1 MTSPFS
7 VSVKSGVLRLERVS
21 DKTLLR
27 TVPLIT
33 GIWWLPSNM
42 MSPGSMIMGNL
53 DLLLFLSPLT
63 SAEDQMQS
71 IAQKGLSMVPLI
83 VNTPSWMVH
92 LVVTSFVAVFTMV
105 TESKLIPCFA
115 VAFTT
120 SDKFP

>member
-1 MTSPFS
+1 
-7 VSVKSGVLRLERVS
+7 
-21 DKTLLR
+21 
-27 TVPLIT
+27 
-33 GIWWLPSNM
+33 
-42 MSPGSMIMGNL
+42 MSPASMIMGIL

-83 VNTPSWMVH
+83 VNTPSWIV
-92 LVVTSFVAVFTMV
+92 LLEITLFVAVFTMV